1 MILIYFITKSK
12 VILLFLHIM
21 KRLIEIYLQ
30 EWINNPRHKPLILR
44 GARQVGKTW
53 IVDKLGRE
61 HFSYYLKVNP
71 EKDKDV
77 EQVFKSRNP
86 KLIIQELT
94 VLYNTPIVPEKTL
107 LFIDEVQLL
116 PDAITALRYFY
127 EDYPGLHVITAGSL
141 LDHTLNEL
149 AYSMPVGRV
158 EFAYMYPM
166 NFQEFLMANGE
177 EGLFHYMVNYQPGS
191 PFSEAIHEKLKE
203 YLRFYFFIGGM
214 PEAVS
219 VFIQEGNLIE
229 VEKVHKGILT
239 SLQYDF
245 AKYGTRT
252 QQDHLNACFQYAGR
266 NPGKKIKYTNI
277 NRSVQAKQLKE
288 ALMKLEMSRI
298 VHLVRK
304 TRSANIPINQYVD
317 NDRFKPLFLDIG
329 LVSSL
334 SAIKLTDLQN
344 LLTDFEGVLAEQF
357 IGQELLASFPCY
369 EDSKLYYWFREEK
382 NAGAE
387 VDYLFQIKNHIVP
400 VEVKAGKSGT
410 LKSLQVYLFEKG
422 KTNGVRLNL
431 DKPSF
436 GTNLTAHIQVGGV
449 SRKLVYNLY
458 SLPLYLAF
466 RMRELLSPFLM
477 ETNRDINSYTDAG
490 D

>member
-149 AYSMPVGRV
+149 AYSMPVGV
-158 EFAYMYPM
+158 WS
-166 NFQEFLMANGE
+166 L
-177 EGLFHYMVNYQPGS
+177 
-191 PFSEAIHEKLKE
+191 
-203 YLRFYFFIGGM
+203 
-214 PEAVS
+214 
-219 VFIQEGNLIE
+219 LIC
-229 VEKVHKGILT
+229 T
-239 SLQYDF
+239 
-245 AKYGTRT
+245 
-252 QQDHLNACFQYAGR
+252 
-266 NPGKKIKYTNI
+266 P
-277 NRSVQAKQLKE
+277 
-288 ALMKLEMSRI
+288 
-298 VHLVRK
+298 
-304 TRSANIPINQYVD
+304 
-317 NDRFKPLFLDIG
+317 
-329 LVSSL
+329 
-334 SAIKLTDLQN
+334 
-344 LLTDFEGVLAEQF
+344 
-357 IGQELLASFPCY
+357 
-369 EDSKLYYWFREEK
+369 
-382 NAGAE
+382 
-387 VDYLFQIKNHIVP
+387 
-400 VEVKAGKSGT
+400 
-410 LKSLQVYLFEKG
+410 
-422 KTNGVRLNL
+422 
-431 DKPSF
+431 
-436 GTNLTAHIQVGGV
+436 
-449 SRKLVYNLY
+449 
-458 SLPLYLAF
+458 
-466 RMRELLSPFLM
+466 
-477 ETNRDINSYTDAG
+477 
-490 D
+490 